1 MNRYLKVVSLACCA
15 SFLLSVFWLSTGTS
29 DKYSESTQLALN
41 LAQLD
46 SMQLDKASAFIGR

>member
-1 MNRYLKVVSLACCA
+1 MNRYLKVASIACCA
-15 SFLLSVFWLSTGTS
+15 SFLLSAFWLNANTS
-29 DKYSESTQLALN
+29 EKYSQSTQLALD